1 MKNTALLV
9 FILSFLLVSCGDDSS
24 SSVND
29 LSEESELSSSSASDS
44 NEETEISSSSSSKA
58 NEKSKLSSS
67 SNSKSS
73 SSSSKKNKSS
83 SSSSDKAEKV
93 TIINKTISG
102 MAQGPFEKGATVSVY
117 ELDVN
122 FQQTGVSYETKI
134 KSDSGNYTIKLKDFK
149 SQYALLKVNGRYIDN
164 ITGAKSADSITLY
177 AFTDLNKYD
186 KININFLTHLSHKR
200 ILYLVTKKD
209 KSVDKASM
217 QAETEVLKTFN
228 IDEDNF
234 NAAGN
239 IDIFGKNKQSA
250 ALLAISALIQ
260 GNLLKA
266 KLNDRLTDFVS
277 DIEKYGTWDNE
288 QTKTEIADWASNVSL
303 NTGFD
308 KVKGYIKKWN
318 QTVDLSAFEKY
329 VENFW
334 QQNYSLGECSDKN
347 QNEIRGNGNELS
359 NFRHF
364 ICRSNKWILDN
375 DPANDGD
382 TRWVTWVNPNGYGKN
397 KSCEVYDDTTWRD
410 GDKLNEC
417 NSGLGGCTKKR
428 ENKKIKTRAGYYICQ
443 NKTWERLDDPIDSP
457 PTINESDTLGWK
469 DTTEGAIRKGNTT
482 DVIYIFN
489 NKKWRVA
496 TLPEAS
502 LGGCNEKTVN
512 FFGYAEE
519 RIEQDLIDPRTHEC
533 TDQYSYCYYTGY
545 RSDYYICQKDYDN
558 KFYWNRLDAFDYDY
572 ICNDSSYYANNKDIH
587 WGGIDPIKCVNCKQ
601 ENFDYFENICKKQ
614 CYKGRFTINALKC
627 ATDFDDCTESLL
639 GTIKE
644 GPTIKSKTEIKDLG
658 EDCYRY
664 HSYVTSI
671 DSTNKTTYICR
682 IRYIGYNYET
692 SYIKPHPSYQWDV
705 ASDFDLDAL
714 PTICSWDIDGQIV
727 VGKKNTYVCEN
738 ETLRLATP
746 VEIDAGFA
754 CTMYMGDSG
763 NCKGE
768 IISGKNN
775 KYVCDESGFREA
787 TQEEIETGIACSSC
801 IILNGL
807 SCNTETEKEFGKT
820 CTELKSIVEKCRTNE

>member
-1 MKNTALLV
+1 
-9 FILSFLLVSCGDDSS
+9 
-24 SSVND
+24 
-29 LSEESELSSSSASDS
+29 
-44 NEETEISSSSSSKA
+44 
-58 NEKSKLSSS
+58 
-67 SNSKSS
+67 
-73 SSSSKKNKSS
+73 
-83 SSSSDKAEKV
+83 
-93 TIINKTISG
+93 

-117 ELDVN
+117 ELDEN
-122 FQQTGVSYETKI
+122 FEETGVHIDSKT
-134 KSDSGNYTIKLKDFK
+134 SNDSGAFSIKIKDFK
-149 SQYALLKVNGRYIDN
+149 SQHALLKVNGRYIDN

-410 GDKLNEC
+410 GDDLNEC

-428 ENKKIKTRAGYYICQ
+428 ETKKIYHSDGYYICQ
-443 NKTWERLDDPIDSP
+443 NKAWMWVSVPIDSINP
-457 PTINESDTLGWK
+457 EMNIENESDTLGWK
-469 DTTEGAIRKGNTT
+469 DTTEGAIRKGNIT
-482 DVIYIFN
+482 DVIYIFD
-489 NKKWRVA
+489 NKQWRVA

-502 LGGCNEKTVN
+502 LGGCNEKTEN
-512 FFGYAEE
+512 IFGYVEM
-519 RIEQDLIDPRTHEC
+519 RIWQNFIPPTWFEC
-533 TDQYSYCYYTGY
+533 KKNSDECPNATYSPG
-545 RSDYYICQKDYDN
+545 YYICKKKYDK
-558 KFYWNRLDAFDYDY
+558 KFYWSGLDISDHNHL
-572 ICNDSSYYANNKDIH
+572 CNDSSYYANSKEGDAH
-587 WGGIDPIKCVNCKQ
+587 WGSIEPIKKKCINCKQ
-601 ENFDYFENICKKQ
+601 ENIDFLESTCKKR
-614 CYKGRFTINALKC
+614 CYVLDGGWRLGFATECALGGGG
-627 ATDFDDCTESLL
+627 CTESRI
-639 GTIKE
+639 GTMIE
-644 GPTIKSKTEIKDLG
+644 GPAIETEIHHDDLPY
-658 EDCYRY
+658 DRTI
-664 HSYVTSI
+664 SYTSVTSI
-671 DSTNKTTYICR
+671 DSTQKRKYICKKSDWILGPEYPPR
-682 IRYIGYNYET
+682 G
-692 SYIKPHPSYQWDV
+692 WDV
-705 ASDFDLDAL
+705 A
-714 PTICSWDIDGQIV
+714 TDIDIEL
-727 VGKKNTYVCEN
+727 Y
-738 ETLRLATP
+738 P
-746 VEIDAGFA
+746 VFCNYAW
-754 CTMYMGDSG
+754 S
-763 NCKGE
+763 CKGGE
-768 IISGKNN
+768 FISGKNNN
-775 KYVCDESGFREA
+775 KYVCDDYGFREA
-787 TQEEIETGIACSSC
+787 TPEEIEAGNACTGCMR
-801 IILNGL
+801 
-807 SCNTETEKEFGKT
+807 ED
-820 CTELKSIVEKCRTNE
+820 EKCGIVQDNNQ

>member
-1 MKNTALLV
+1 MKNSV
-9 FILSFLLVSCGDDSS
+9 IFSFLLSFFLISCGDDSS
-24 SSVND
+24 SSADD
-29 LSEESELSSSSASDS
+29 LNEESELSSSS
-44 NEETEISSSSSSKA
+44 SSKA
-58 NEKSKLSSS
+58 NKS
-67 SNSKSS
+67 SKSS

-117 ELDVN
+117 ELDEK
-122 FQQTGVSYETKI
+122 FEKTGVHIDSKT
-134 KSDSGNYTIKLKDFK
+134 SNDSGAFSIKIKDFK

-200 ILYLVTKKD
+200 ILYLVTKKN
-209 KSVDKASM
+209 KSVDKAST

-250 ALLAISALIQ
+250 ALLAISVLIQ
-260 GNLLKA
+260 GNLLNA
-266 KLNDRLTDFVS
+266 KLNDRLTDFIS

-410 GDKLNEC
+410 GDGLNEC

-482 DVIYIFN
+482 DVIYIFDN
-489 NKKWRVA
+489 QKWRVA

-502 LGGCNEKTVN
+502 LGGCNEKTVGN
-512 FFGYAEE
+512 FGYAEE
-519 RIEQDLIDPRTHEC
+519 RIEQDLVEPRVTECIERTHSSEC
-533 TDQYSYCYYTGY
+533 GNATYYPG
-545 RSDYYICQKDYDN
+545 YYICYKNGQN
-558 KFYWNRLDAFDYDY
+558 KFYWDRLDANYY
-572 ICNDSSYYANNKDIH
+572 GRICNDSSYYANSKEGDAH
-587 WGGIDPIKCVNCKQ
+587 WGTINPIKKKCINCKQ
-601 ENFDYFENICKKQ
+601 ENFDYLENICKKR
-614 CYKGRFTINALKC
+614 CYVLDGGSRYYLGMQKIGGWRIGDASECALG
-627 ATDFDDCTESLL
+627 FGGCTESRF

-644 GPTIKSKTEIKDLG
+644 GPVIKAEVSSEYVG
-658 EDCYRY
+658 YE
-664 HSYVTSI
+664 SYIYYSYMTSI
-671 DSTNKTTYICR
+671 DSSQKRTYICR
-682 IRYIGYNYET
+682 YPYSEGEDYFPTQWYI
-692 SYIKPHPSYQWDV
+692 
-705 ASDFDLDAL
+705 ASDIDIELAPKLCDDW
-714 PTICSWDIDGQIV
+714 WD
-727 VGKKNTYVCEN
+727 
-738 ETLRLATP
+738 
-746 VEIDAGFA
+746 
-754 CTMYMGDSG
+754 S
-763 NCKGE
+763 KGVL
-768 IISGKNN
+768 ISGKSNN
-775 KYVCDESGFREA
+775 KYVCDDGGFRLA
-787 TQEEIETGIACSSC
+787 SQEEIEAGFA
-801 IILNGL
+801 
-807 SCNTETEKEFGKT
+807 
-820 CTELKSIVEKCRTNE
+820 CTEYLRDIGECGTEQE

>member
-1 MKNTALLV
+1 
-9 FILSFLLVSCGDDSS
+9 
-24 SSVND
+24 
-29 LSEESELSSSSASDS
+29 
-44 NEETEISSSSSSKA
+44 
-58 NEKSKLSSS
+58 
-67 SNSKSS
+67 
-73 SSSSKKNKSS
+73 
-83 SSSSDKAEKV
+83 
-93 TIINKTISG
+93 

-117 ELDVN
+117 ELDEN
-122 FQQTGVSYETKI
+122 FEETGVHIDSKT
-134 KSDSGNYTIKLKDFK
+134 SNDSGAFSIKIKDFK
-149 SQYALLKVNGRYIDN
+149 SQYALFKVNGRYIDN

-217 QAETEVLKTFN
+217 QAETEVLRAFDIEN
-228 IDEDNF
+228 DGFDDAE
-234 NAAGN
+234 N

-382 TRWVTWVNPNGYGKN
+382 TRWVTWVNPNGYGKS

-410 GDKLNEC
+410 GESNEC
-417 NSGLGGCTKKR
+417 GSGFGGCTKKR
-428 ENKKIKTRAGYYICQ
+428 ETKKIYHSDGYYICQ
-443 NKTWERLDDPIDSP
+443 NKAWMWVSVPIDSINP
-457 PTINESDTLGWK
+457 EMNIENESDTLGWK
-469 DTTEGAIRKGNTT
+469 DTTEGAIRKGNIT
-482 DVIYIFN
+482 DVIYIFD
-489 NKKWRVA
+489 NKQWRVA

-502 LGGCNEKTVN
+502 LGGCNEKTEN
-512 FFGYAEE
+512 IFGYVEM
-519 RIEQDLIDPRTHEC
+519 RIWQNFIPPTWFEC
-533 TDQYSYCYYTGY
+533 KKNSDECPNATYSPG
-545 RSDYYICQKDYDN
+545 YYICKKNYDK
-558 KFYWNRLDAFDYDY
+558 KFYWSGLGVSYYNHL
-572 ICNDSSYYANNKDIH
+572 CNDSSYYANSKEGDAH
-587 WGGIDPIKCVNCKQ
+587 WGSIEPIKKKCINCKQ
-601 ENFDYFENICKKQ
+601 ENIDYLENICKKR
-614 CYKGRFTINALKC
+614 CYVHDGTNRYYLGVQKIGNGWRIGHASECALG
-627 ATDFDDCTESLL
+627 FGGCTESRF

-644 GPTIKSKTEIKDLG
+644 GPVFKAEVSSDYLG
-658 EDCYRY
+658 YELYIMY
-664 HSYVTSI
+664 SYVTSI
-671 DSTNKTTYICR
+671 DSIKKRPYICR
-682 IRYIGYNYET
+682 YPYSEGLDEFPTEWYI
-692 SYIKPHPSYQWDV
+692 
-705 ASDFDLDAL
+705 ASD
-714 PTICSWDIDGQIV
+714 IDI
-727 VGKKNTYVCEN
+727 E
-738 ETLRLATP
+738 LAP
-746 VEIDAGFA
+746 KLCDNWWGIL
-754 CTMYMGDSG
+754 
-763 NCKGE
+763 
-768 IISGKNN
+768 ISGKNNN
-775 KYVCDESGFREA
+775 KYVCDLDGFRLA
-787 TQEEIETGIACSSC
+787 TQEEIEVGIACTEYNMYVLEKCSSE
-801 IILNGL
+801 L
-807 SCNTETEKEFGKT
+807 EKETGMT
-820 CTELKSIVEKCRTNE
+820 CTEYMRLVEKCRTKQKKVSMDSTALSNVVNNKRKT